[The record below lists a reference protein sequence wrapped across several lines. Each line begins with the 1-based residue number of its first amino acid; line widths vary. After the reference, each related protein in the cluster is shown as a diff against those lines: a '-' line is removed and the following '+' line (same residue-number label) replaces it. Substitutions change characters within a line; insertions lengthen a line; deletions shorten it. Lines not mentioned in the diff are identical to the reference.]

1 MFEVEDLSQA
11 SPATVSRAGMIF
23 LTLEDLGWWPYA
35 ESWIERRIAQGT
47 HQVSMLSFFENKN
60 TELHRVNCKS
70 LILRDLSTKTLSE
83 LHVLEPD
90 FEGWVETISKKSSEL

>member
-35 ESWIERRIAQGT
+35 ESWIERRTAQGT
-47 HQVSMLSFFENKN
+47 HQVSIVNLK
-60 TELHRVNCKS
+60 TKIELHRVSCKS
-70 LILRDLSTKTLSE
+70 LILSDLFVKTLLE
-83 LHVLEPD
+83 LHVSEPD
-90 FEGWVETISKKSSEL
+90 FESWVKNLNKN

>member
-35 ESWIERRIAQGT
+35 ESWIERRTAQGT
-47 HQVSMLSFFENKN
+47 HQVSVVNFSENLSSL
-60 TELHRVNCKS
+60 ELT
-70 LILRDLSTKTLSE
+70 IKTPRQTLGE
-83 LHVLEPD
+83 LA
-90 FEGWVETISKKSSEL
+90 

>member
-35 ESWIERRIAQGT
+35 ESWIERRTANGT
-47 HQVSMLSFFENKN
+47 HAVCFSIVSVTPSESLGSDDSLS
-60 TELHRVNCKS
+60 LPLPYGH
-70 LILRDLSTKTLSE
+70 D
-83 LHVLEPD
+83 
-90 FEGWVETISKKSSEL
+90 G